1 MPDKTF
7 NEQPM
12 VVVVSDSL
20 EPRSKRQLQSQLQAI
35 LMTTSEV
42 TAELENQEA
51 MENIKAQKDSVKDQS
66 QFDDDS
72 TEDKANPEAIENNA
86 GNQDGQSDS
95 TSVGQGQAA
104 SNGTNDVQPDQAA
117 QTQDDP
123 FQDSGD
129 QSGTSAN
136 PNGNAQA
143 GSDNNQ
149 GNAQANVQS
158 AQTNGDAGNQ
168 QQNTNTNSADQSG
181 TANSG
186 AEAGQTQSQAGANQN
201 QQAQNTNQGQ
211 SQPNQGAGVDN
222 NGNGEEDP
230 FGDDNVNFESFS
242 SILGFSYKSEDASQ
256 TDNPDT
262 PPFKNV
268 VVINGTDRGVDQRTS
283 AVVAMIEDP
292 ENTVVILDTSEVAEV
307 EAKMEFKA
315 LMKQLQTR
323 GIMVVDS
330 IDQAVEYLN
339 NVYDEITGKSE

>member
-12 VVVVSDSL
+12 IVVVSDSL
-20 EPRSKRQLQSQLQAI
+20 EPRSKRQLQSQLQSI

-42 TAELENQEA
+42 SAELDNQEA
-51 MENIKAQKDSVKDQS
+51 LNNIKAQKDSVKDQS
-66 QFDDDS
+66 QFDDDE

-86 GNQDGQSDS
+86 GDQSGQSNDAP
-95 TSVGQGQAA
+95 VEQGQEAA
-104 SNGTNDVQPDQAA
+104 AGTNDVQPDQTA
-117 QTQDDP
+117 QNQDDP
-123 FQDSGD
+123 FQDAGD

-136 PNGNAQA
+136 DSGTPQA
-143 GSDNNQ
+143 GSNNDQ
-149 GNAQANVQS
+149 GNVQANMQPAQA
-158 AQTNGDAGNQ
+158 NGDAGQ
-168 QQNTNTNSADQSG
+168 QPSDPNSGQSNSAG

-186 AEAGQTQSQAGANQN
+186 SQEGQAQNQANPAQN
-201 QQAQNTNQGQ
+201 QQAQNAGQNQT
-211 SQPNQGAGVDN
+211 QPNQGTGVDN

-242 SILGFSYKSEDASQ
+242 SILGYSYKTEDASQ
-256 TDNPDT
+256 TSDPDM
-262 PPFKNV
+262 PPMKNV
-268 VVINGTDRGVDQRTS
+268 VVINGSDRGVDQRTS

-323 GIMVVDS
+323 GIMVVSS

-339 NVYDEITGKSE
+339 NVYDEIAGKSE

>member
-12 VVVVSDSL
+12 IVVVSDSL

-51 MENIKAQKDSVKDQS
+51 INNIKAQKDSVKDQS
-66 QFDDDS
+66 QFDDDE
-72 TEDKANPEAIENNA
+72 TEDKANPDAIENNA
-86 GNQDGQSDS
+86 GNQDGQDNA
-95 TSVGQGQAA
+95 TSVDQGQAP
-104 SNGTNDVQPDQAA
+104 STGTNDVQPDQAS
-117 QTQDDP
+117 QSQDDP

-129 QSGTSAN
+129 QNGTSAN
-136 PNGNAQA
+136 TNGTPEA
-143 GSDNNQ
+143 GSDNVQ
-149 GNAQANVQS
+149 GNAQANVQT
-158 AQTNGDAGNQ
+158 AQANTNAGNQ
-168 QQNTNTNSADQSG
+168 QQNTNANPTDQSG
-181 TANSG
+181 NANSG
-186 AEAGQTQSQAGANQN
+186 AQAGQAQNQAGAEQN

-222 NGNGEEDP
+222 SGSGEEDP
-230 FGDDNVNFESFS
+230 FGDDNVNFESFA
-242 SILGFSYKSEDASQ
+242 SILGFNYKTEDASQ
-256 TDNPDT
+256 TDNPET
-262 PPFKNV
+262 PPLKNV
-268 VVINGTDRGVDQRTS
+268 VMINGSDRGVDQRTS

-292 ENTVVILDTSEVAEV
+292 ENTVVIMDTSEVAEV

-330 IDQAVEYLN
+330 VDQAVEYLN
-339 NVYDEITGKSE
+339 NVYDEIAGKSE